1 MKFDPQTI
9 RLLGRLTDQM
19 NLIRKGPHRYQ
30 VHPAVEA
37 EIAAAGPR
45 EIACIQRHA
54 ECRTAIRGDAV
65 ADRAFGRDVACQ
77 AHRNLA
83 GAERRR
89 GRQHKDRGCR
99 SQSSG
104 G

>member
-37 EIAAAGPR
+37 EIAAA
-45 EIACIQRHA
+45 
-54 ECRTAIRGDAV
+54 
-65 ADRAFGRDVACQ
+65 
-77 AHRNLA
+77 AHKLESLLA
-83 GAERRR
+83 KVTTIKAG
-89 GRQHKDRGCR
+89 
-99 SQSSG
+99 
-104 G
+104 